1 MGKVRRDNCATY
13 LNEKG
18 FTLIEALTAL
28 SVFLLLIFFL
38 SPVFHIVLNKQ
49 DISNQIQQ
57 MEWTVFCSQVQ
68 KEIMTCSKGEVIGS
82 KLMLTKDTDSIL
94 YEKYGTSLRRRVNL
108 TGHEILLQ
116 NVQEVSF
123 VRLKN
128 GIMLTV
134 TDLKGKVFSATF
146 HSVINWDS

>member
-1 MGKVRRDNCATY
+1 
-13 LNEKG
+13 
-18 FTLIEALTAL
+18 
-28 SVFLLLIFFL
+28 
-38 SPVFHIVLNKQ
+38 
-49 DISNQIQQ
+49 

-68 KEIMTCSKGEVIGS
+68 KEIMTVSKGEVIGS

-134 TDLKGKVFSATF
+134 TDLEGKVFSATF